1 MFRMNHISIVL
12 LSLLLFRVL
21 ITGAQIGEAIG
32 LLSLAGLSA
41 LQLYIEFKREPEVNK
56 ELKTRLVTLEDK
68 VSKQDGKI
76 SAITL
81 NSQLRR

>member
-1 MFRMNHISIVL
+1 MLILKHISLVL
-12 LSLLLFRVL
+12 LSLLLARVL
-21 ITGAQIGEAIG
+21 ITGAQMGEAIG

-41 LQLYIEFKREPEVNK
+41 LQLFLEFKREPEANK
-56 ELKTRLVTLEDK
+56 DLKDRLAALEDK

-81 NSQLRR
+81 NTQMRR